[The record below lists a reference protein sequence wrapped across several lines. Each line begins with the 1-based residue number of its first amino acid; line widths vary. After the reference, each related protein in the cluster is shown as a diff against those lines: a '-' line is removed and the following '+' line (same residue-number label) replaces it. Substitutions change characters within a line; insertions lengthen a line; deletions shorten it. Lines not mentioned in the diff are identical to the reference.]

1 MAEKKKHTVWIADE
15 VWEKAEERYEEYNF
29 RSVSELIDQALEF
42 YLSYR
47 AAGEAEIYLTE
58 TLTQTLRS
66 TVQQTE
72 NRLAKVLYKLAVED
86 AMIKQLLAAAARV
99 SPDQMQALRK
109 HCIDEI
115 KTLNGILDL
124 KTAAKRQVDG
134 EEWE

>member
-1 MAEKKKHTVWIADE
+1 MERESHHVNFTSE
-15 VWEKAEERYEEYNF
+15 NYRKAEERYEEYNF

-47 AAGEAEIYLTE
+47 ATSEAEIYLTE
-58 TLTQTLRS
+58 ALTQTLRS

-72 NRLAKVLYKLAVED
+72 NRLARVLYKLAVED

-99 SPDQMQALRK
+99 SPDQMKALRK

-124 KTAAKRQVDG
+124 KTAAKRSAEA

>member
-1 MAEKKKHTVWIADE
+1 MAVEKHNINFTPENYKKAMEH
-15 VWEKAEERYEEYNF
+15 YQEYNF
-29 RSVSELIDQALEF
+29 RSVSELVDKALEF

-58 TLTQTLRS
+58 ALNQTLRS

-86 AMIKQLLAAAARV
+86 AMMKQLLVGATGIDPNQA
-99 SPDQMQALRK
+99 QALRK

-115 KTLNGILDL
+115 KTLNGILNL
-124 KTAAKRQVDG
+124 KQAARWQAG
-134 EEWE
+134 EEN

>member
-1 MAEKKKHTVWIADE
+1 MAVEKHNINFTPENYKKAMEH
-15 VWEKAEERYEEYNF
+15 YQEYNF
-29 RSVSELIDQALEF
+29 RSVSELVDKALEF
-42 YLSYR
+42 YLAYR

-58 TLTQTLRS
+58 ALTQTLRS

-86 AMIKQLLAAAARV
+86 AMMKQLLVGATRI
-99 SPDQMQALRK
+99 SPDQVKALRK
-109 HCIDEI
+109 YCIDEI

-124 KTAAKRQVDG
+124 NTAAKRQAEA